1 VPLVSTRAAILQA
14 FPYSD
19 TSKILR
25 ILSGEH
31 GVRSVL
37 ARGAMRPKNRFGGVL
52 EPFTE
57 GDAHFLLKQGRDLHT
72 LNGFDLVRARQG
84 IGRSLGAFA
93 GASLIAEIVLRFGT
107 DEAQPELFAAVTR
120 SFDALANPAA
130 DHPVIAL
137 SAVWGVVAI
146 FGYEPELEACVICG
160 RPVAP
165 DEVTRFDVRAGGV
178 ACTRCRTEGRLVPV
192 VVRDEL
198 HALIRGA
205 PVQPEPSTRGVHRS
219 LLSAFLTAH
228 LASDRPLRSLEL
240 FLEEIR

>member
-25 ILSGEH
+25 ILSGEY

-37 ARGAMRPKNRFGGVL
+37 ARGAMRSKNRFGGVL
-52 EPFTE
+52 DPFTE
-57 GDAHFLLKQGRDLHT
+57 GDAHLVLKEGRELHT
-72 LNGFDLVRARQG
+72 LGGFDLVRARQG

-107 DEAQPELFAAVTR
+107 DEAQPDLFASVTD
-120 SFDALANPAA
+120 SLDALATASTG
-130 DHPVIAL
+130 HSFIAL
-137 SAVWGVVAI
+137 SGVWRVVAI
-146 FGYEPELEACVICG
+146 FGYEPQLDACVVCG
-160 RPVAP
+160 TRVAA

-178 ACTRCRTEGRLVPV
+178 ACTRCRPEGRLVPAT
-192 VVRDEL
+192 VREEL
-198 HALIRGA
+198 RSFLRGA
-205 PVQPEPSTRGVHRS
+205 DAQPAPSTRGVHRS

-228 LASDRPLRSLEL
+228 LSTDRPLRSLEL